1 MRDEV
6 FEVLRKPRG
15 RMGDP
20 RDYEDVV
27 CRGTKV
33 EERVWDPGGMIC
45 VDYRD
50 ALCVLCNLRAIM
62 ISLPVLTH
70 GGSLTRKSP
79 LNGELARKTT
89 CTPLIDCLRF
99 MNRSELMSDGILWIG
114 V

>member
-20 RDYEDVV
+20 REYQGVV
-27 CRGTKV
+27 CRVTKV
-33 EERVWDPGGMIC
+33 EERVRDPWGMIC

-50 ALCVLCNLRAIM
+50 AHCNLRAIM
-62 ISLPVLTH
+62 ISLPVLIH

-79 LNGELARKTT
+79 LNGELARKTK